1 MDNIH
6 EHYYKAIQNN
16 EMLTK
21 QNLLY
26 RNKIL
31 DLQSIVVDLQIK
43 LDYKDNK
50 DNKDNKSKDGSQ

>member
-1 MDNIH
+1 MDNIR
-6 EHYYKAIQNN
+6 EHYLKAIQNN

-31 DLQSIVVDLQIK
+31 DLQSEISELKKK
-43 LDYKDNK
+43 LDNK
-50 DNKDNKSKDGSQ
+50 DNKDNKHNKSKDGSE